1 MELVKTFSNVFL
13 ILRSRILIFNLILNQ
28 QPFVKIISSKI
39 ILWAKLVKISNFS
52 TNEGVPSTTIREIAL
67 LKGLSHV
74 NIVNLMDIVH
84 VAASKKLYMVF
95 EFLDMDLKKYL
106 DSVKRTL
113 PTEVVQVL
121 LNLFFRPDWVYK

>member
-1 MELVKTFSNVFL
+1 MEEGIFTMLV
-13 ILRSRILIFNLILNQ
+13 IFNLTLNQ
-28 QPFVKIISSKI
+28 QPFVEIIFQKIISCTES
-39 ILWAKLVKISNFS
+39 VKISNFS

-84 VAASKKLYMVF
+84 VATSKKLYMVF

-113 PTEVVQVL
+113 PTDVVQVL
-121 LNLFFRPDWVYK
+121 LNNFC